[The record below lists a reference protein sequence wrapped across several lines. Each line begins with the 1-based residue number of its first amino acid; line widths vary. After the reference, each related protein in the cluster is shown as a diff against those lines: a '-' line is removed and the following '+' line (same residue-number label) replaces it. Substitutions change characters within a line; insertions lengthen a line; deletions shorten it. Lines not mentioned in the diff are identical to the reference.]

1 MPAAP
6 TLSAAPVVPAA
17 NLACAPAGAPTPGP
31 WGPPGSARIR
41 RAAVLG
47 VAGLAGLLYAVVSVL
62 RHHQFKTT
70 IDITIFQQAIA
81 NYAQLRAPLVLV
93 KSQDPFW
100 ILGDHFSPVM
110 ALIAPLYRVWPSVVT
125 LLLVQAA
132 LLAVAVGAV
141 TGLAVRLLGG
151 LGFAIGGAFALS
163 WGMLKVVD
171 FDVHEVGFT
180 VAFLALACV
189 ALVERRHR
197 ALVLWSAALLLTKE
211 DSGLLVAGL
220 GLALLVWGSRRL
232 GAGLMIGGLLAV
244 AVTVGVLIPAFSY
257 TGTWTYASNLGADSS
272 LVDTAAGMVGTVAR
286 HLTEPRGWALLA
298 ALAATASLGLR
309 SPVIL
314 VLLPT
319 LAARFASSREVYLEM
334 TFYYDAPLMVVC
346 FVALAVAVWDRRIR
360 RGTTSV
366 QSRAWWSSAAGLA
379 TAAVCLLAVDVGVH
393 TTEWPRTLAQSDQE
407 CPWCEDAHRLIDA
420 VPDGERLI
428 ADVGLLGN
436 AADRHP
442 VLMATPEWEDST
454 HLPLRADWVIL
465 YRDSDQFGA
474 GWAREREQDLLSRGY
489 AMVDAG
495 SDLVLLHRPTAA
507 GGAPGEP
514 GPAREPV
521 DYSRPRAS
529 CARPAIFSTTFGTS
543 VVP

>member
-1 MPAAP
+1 MSAAP

-17 NLACAPAGAPTPGP
+17 SLASAPAGAATPGP
-31 WGPPGSARIR
+31 WGPPGSAHIR
-41 RAAVLG
+41 RVAVLG
-47 VAGLAGLLYAVVSVL
+47 VAGLAGVLYAVVSVL

-151 LGFAIGGAFALS
+151 LGFAIGAAFALS

-272 LVDTAAGMVGTVAR
+272 LVDTAAGMVRTVAR

-346 FVALAVAVWDRRIR
+346 FVALAVAVRDRRIR
-360 RGTTSV
+360 RGTTSA

-379 TAAVCLLAVDVGVH
+379 TAAVCVLAVDVGVH
-393 TTEWPRTLAQSDQE
+393 TTEWPLTLAQSDQE

-489 AMVDAG
+489 AVVDAG

-507 GGAPGEP
+507 GGSPGEP
-514 GPAREPV
+514 GP
-521 DYSRPRAS
+521 RP
-529 CARPAIFSTTFGTS
+529 
-543 VVP
+543 